1 MVGHVRSHRSP
12 DAYRIAN
19 LWIVS
24 KARWCVK
31 AERAAVA
38 KVLRTKPQKPWISE
52 EEAARMGRR
61 RHLLD
66 DNPTSG

>member
-1 MVGHVRSHRSP
+1 MVGHVSSHRPP

-19 LWIVS
+19 LWLVS
-24 KARWCVK
+24 TARWCGK

-61 RHLLD
+61 HLLD